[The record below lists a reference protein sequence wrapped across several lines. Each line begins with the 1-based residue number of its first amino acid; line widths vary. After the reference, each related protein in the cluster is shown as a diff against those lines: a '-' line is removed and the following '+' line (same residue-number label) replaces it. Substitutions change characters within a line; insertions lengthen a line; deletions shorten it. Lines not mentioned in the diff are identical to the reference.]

1 MEIDQQSLDRFV
13 AKVPRRTRIM
23 IVVTICS
30 FVPMGIGALF
40 LPIDPTVTIL
50 VTNGTLIGVAY
61 LFNRR
66 IRKLMAEGGE
76 FQSNKQFAGSE

>member
-23 IVVTICS
+23 MVVTIFS
-30 FVPMGIGALF
+30 FVPIAIGALF

-61 LFNRR
+61 LFKRH
-66 IRKLMAEGGE
+66 IRKLMAEGGD
-76 FQSNKQFAGSE
+76 FQSNK